1 MKMNVKILSAVTVML
16 FTPLSFALGGDPYIG
31 GTLGHGWS
39 KQDLE
44 SSVAGI
50 SDGSLRGDAIELAF
64 IAGWG
69 WNFDSNVYLG
79 IEGEIAYSVDN
90 SDNNDNLPDGDND
103 TLSAGFF
110 GRAGMWFGQ
119 NIMFY
124 GKLGVKANSVNF
136 DINKNSIY
144 TPSIEYGAGF
154 DYILNTNWT
163 LRTELTQESYMG
175 DEDVYENYSVDKRQE
190 SLSMG
195 FMYHF

>member
-1 MKMNVKILSAVTVML
+1 MKMNIKILSIATGILLAPM
-16 FTPLSFALGGDPYIG
+16 SFALGGDPYVGATI
-31 GTLGHGWS
+31 GHGWS
-39 KQDLE
+39 KQDLQ

-50 SDGSLRGDAIELAF
+50 PDANLRGDAIELSL

-69 WNFDSNVYLG
+69 WNFDSNLFLG
-79 IEGEIAYSVDN
+79 IEGELSYSADN
-90 SDNNDNLPDGDND
+90 SDNIEGLPEGDNN

-124 GKLGVKANSVNF
+124 GKLGFKANTVDF
-136 DINKNSIY
+136 DARSDSIY
-144 TPSIEYGAGF
+144 TPSVEYGAGF
-154 DYILNTNWT
+154 DYILNSNWT

-175 DEDVYENYSVDKRQE
+175 DEKVYDGYEVDKRQE